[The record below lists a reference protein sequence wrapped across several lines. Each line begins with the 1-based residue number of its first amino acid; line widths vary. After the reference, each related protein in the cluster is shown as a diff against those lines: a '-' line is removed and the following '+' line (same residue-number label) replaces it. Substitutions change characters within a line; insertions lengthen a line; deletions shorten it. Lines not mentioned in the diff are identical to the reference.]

1 MWLRNTGLKKT
12 VVLLVVAVEHR
23 GNIRWCSVWLRNT
36 GLKSKVG
43 FYVVAKHCFL
53 KCGGVAGGCTKLFR
67 ETMVMLGMVATHWF
81 ENKGGVSC
89 DGETLALKLRWF
101 CW

>member
-23 GNIRWCSVWLRNT
+23 GNIRWSFVWLRNT

-43 FYVVAKHCFL
+43 FNVVAKHCFFNAVVL
-53 KCGGVAGGCTKLFR
+53 LVVAQNY
-67 ETMVMLGMVATHWF
+67 F
-81 ENKGGVSC
+81 EKQ
-89 DGETLALKLRWF
+89 W
-101 CW
+101 